1 MLTKA
6 FKRGVAVL
14 SALALMSSLPAA
26 LAEGESYEQPV
37 LNPRVK
43 SIIEADGYQFI
54 DLNANGELDVYED
67 WRKDAETRAADLV
80 GQMTVR
86 EKIAQMQHPTF
97 LPRSHP
103 LASVN
108 GSFNAVFL
116 KGHACQE
123 MMLQGRGAGDM
134 PTASAIVGDLLH
146 AASVSTHLHPTFRN
160 TASPDPALTFTDN
173 WTTRYYIRLS
183 ATDTVGVLAR
193 VADGFARCNV
203 SIASMVQKDADT
215 QGRVP
220 LILVTHPA
228 PEHALR
234 AAVQGLDPDICR
246 VESVIRVEE

>member
-1 MLTKA
+1 M
-6 FKRGVAVL
+6 
-14 SALALMSSLPAA
+14 
-26 LAEGESYEQPV
+26 
-37 LNPRVK
+37 
-43 SIIEADGYQFI
+43 
-54 DLNANGELDVYED
+54 
-67 WRKDAETRAADLV
+67 
-80 GQMTVR
+80 
-86 EKIAQMQHPTF
+86 HPTF

-234 AAVQGLDPDICR
+234 DAVQGLDPEICR

>member
-1 MLTKA
+1 
-6 FKRGVAVL
+6 
-14 SALALMSSLPAA
+14 
-26 LAEGESYEQPV
+26 
-37 LNPRVK
+37 
-43 SIIEADGYQFI
+43 
-54 DLNANGELDVYED
+54 
-67 WRKDAETRAADLV
+67 
-80 GQMTVR
+80 
-86 EKIAQMQHPTF
+86 
-97 LPRSHP
+97 
-103 LASVN
+103 
-108 GSFNAVFL
+108 
-116 KGHACQE
+116 
-123 MMLQGRGAGDM
+123 MMLFGRGAGDM

-234 AAVQGLDPDICR
+234 AAVQGLDPAICR